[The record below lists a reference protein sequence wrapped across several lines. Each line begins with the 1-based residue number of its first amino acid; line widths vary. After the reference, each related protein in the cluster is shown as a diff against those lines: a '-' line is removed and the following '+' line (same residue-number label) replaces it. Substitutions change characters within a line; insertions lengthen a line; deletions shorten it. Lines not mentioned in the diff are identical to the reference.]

1 MTPRPTH
8 ATIVERLEFRIGQFG
23 VERSSILNAEDH
35 DARCLV
41 QPGSL
46 IRGSDSAVPYS
57 LTALHVA
64 KRGASVST
72 MGHGHVCFKHTTFQ
86 TARQN

>member
-8 ATIVERLEFRIGQFG
+8 ATSAERVEFRIGEFG

-35 DARCLV
+35 DARCLA

-46 IRGSDSAVPYS
+46 IRGLDSAVPYS
-57 LTALHVA
+57 LTALPVA
-64 KRGASVST
+64 KRGAAVST
-72 MGHGHVCFKHTTFQ
+72 GT
-86 TARQN
+86 